1 MPIDPGLITARLV
14 EASSN
19 ARANH
24 KMKYRPILSIVLP
37 FGAGYYLSY
46 VFRTMNAVMADV
58 LVRDLGLGPSQI
70 GLLTAAY
77 FFTFAVMQLPIGIAL
92 DRYGPRLVQT
102 VLLCVAAVGAV
113 LFAVGQDMAVLLLAR
128 ALIGLGVAGGLM
140 AALKAISL
148 WTPAERQPFF
158 NGVVIAMGALGA
170 LTATAPIDRL
180 LTVIDWRSIVL
191 LLGIVTAAVALI
203 IRVAT
208 PDFDREPPHDNVAR
222 AGLLA
227 VYRDPNFW
235 QLAPL
240 SALCIGTAWALHG
253 LWAAPWLTDV
263 AHFDRPD
270 LIRCLV
276 VMSSAL
282 CVSAVAFGMLSSWFR
297 RRGLDTRLLFLAI
310 AAAFI
315 GCEFGLAFHAPI
327 APVAEWGLIAAMGA
341 ATVLSYSI
349 LSDFFPKHLS
359 GRANSAL
366 NVLHIGSAFV
376 LQTAF
381 GLIVNLW
388 QPDKTGHY
396 PERAYQV
403 AILAIV
409 ALQVAALVWYV
420 HPLVTWMLRRIP
432 KSINS
437 LVADAAP
444 AREIEANPK

>member
-1 MPIDPGLITARLV
+1 MKHRL
-14 EASSN
+14 
-19 ARANH
+19 
-24 KMKYRPILSIVLP
+24 ILSVVLP

-46 VFRTMNAVMADV
+46 VFRTINAVMADV

-70 GLLTAAY
+70 GLLTAVY

-102 VLLCVAAVGAV
+102 VLLCVAAIGAV
-113 LFAVGQDMAVLLLAR
+113 LFAVGKDMAVLVVAR

-148 WTPAERQPFF
+148 WTPAERQPFL

-170 LTATAPIDRL
+170 LTATAPIDWL
-180 LTVIDWRSIVL
+180 ITAINWRSVVL

-208 PDFDREPPHDNVAR
+208 PGFDREPQHGSVSR
-222 AGLLA
+222 GGLLA
-227 VYRDPNFW
+227 VYRDQNFW

-263 AHFDRPD
+263 AHLDRLH

-282 CVSAVAFGMLSSWFR
+282 CVSAVAFGMLGSWFR
-297 RRGLDTRLLFLAI
+297 RKGLDTRLLFLVI
-310 AAAFI
+310 AAVFI
-315 GCEFGLAFHAPI
+315 GCEFGLAFRAPI
-327 APVAEWGLIAAMGA
+327 SPVLEWGLIATMGA

-349 LSDFFPKHLS
+349 LSDFFPKYLS

-396 PERAYQV
+396 PEQAYQA

-409 ALQVAALVWYV
+409 ALQLAALVWYL
-420 HPLVTWMLRRIP
+420 HPILMSVLRRIP
-432 KSINS
+432 KSIDS
-437 LVADAAP
+437 PFVGAGAA
-444 AREIEANPK
+444 RGIEVNPK